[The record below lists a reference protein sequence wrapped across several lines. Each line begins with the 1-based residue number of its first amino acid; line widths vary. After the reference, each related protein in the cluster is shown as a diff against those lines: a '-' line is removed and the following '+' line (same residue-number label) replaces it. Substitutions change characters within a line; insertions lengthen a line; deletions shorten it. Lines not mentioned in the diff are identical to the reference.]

1 MKEEAGRGY
10 TAYGMDY
17 QERKES
23 IDFDTAIASAANYVL
38 LEILNSGCDVAVFS
52 VDNENEKIL
61 LRLLNQGNV
70 ITEEDLLSRSYF
82 KESFRQFTAESIF
95 LVILRY
101 MQAYLNNELSD
112 ETLRHGFYKYQV
124 GGKELSVEI
133 KIEGD
138 PVPQRMILRVMT

>member
-1 MKEEAGRGY
+1 
-10 TAYGMDY
+10 MDY

-23 IDFDTAIASAANYVL
+23 IDFDTAIASAANYIL

-61 LRLLNQGNV
+61 LRLLNQGNL

-82 KESFRQFTAESIF
+82 SEAFSRFTAESIF

-101 MQAYLNNELSD
+101 MQAYMSNSLSD
-112 ETLRHGFYKYQV
+112 ETQRHGFYKYQV
-124 GGKELSVEI
+124 GEQELSVEI
-133 KIEGD
+133 KIEGE
-138 PVPQRMILRVMT
+138 PVPQRMIMKVHP